1 MFNFIKIFIFR
12 ALMITVVVLLS
23 LPVIGQKKINYFLN
37 LNKYSLNGTFQ
48 KYHAALGSGDGI
60 LLRIELPIE
69 IFKKRYT
76 IDSFFIDKKF
86 FPFSI
91 IEINKK
97 KFAEVNIFQNK
108 KSISTDNTDGV
119 SDDVVD
125 TMSIEKIK
133 SNFIITK
140 NGVRYKLFIK
150 GYKQIEISN
159 KY

>member
-1 MFNFIKIFIFR
+1 
-12 ALMITVVVLLS
+12 MITVVVLLS

-125 TMSIEKIK
+125 TMSFEKIK

>member
-1 MFNFIKIFIFR
+1 
-12 ALMITVVVLLS
+12 MITVVVLLS
-23 LPVIGQKKINYFLN
+23 LPVIGQKRINYFLN

-108 KSISTDNTDGV
+108 KSISTDNADGV
-119 SDDVVD
+119 SDDFVD
-125 TMSIEKIK
+125 TMSVEKIK
-133 SNFIITK
+133 SNFVITK

>member
-125 TMSIEKIK
+125 TMSVEKIK
-133 SNFIITK
+133 SNFVITK

>member
-12 ALMITVVVLLS
+12 ALMITVVLLLS

-125 TMSIEKIK
+125 AMSIEKIK

>member
-119 SDDVVD
+119 IDDVVD
-125 TMSIEKIK
+125 AISVEKIK

>member
-23 LPVIGQKKINYFLN
+23 LPVIGQKRINYFLN

-108 KSISTDNTDGV
+108 KSISTDNADGV
-119 SDDVVD
+119 SDDFVD
-125 TMSIEKIK
+125 TMSVEKIK
-133 SNFIITK
+133 SNFVITK

>member
-1 MFNFIKIFIFR
+1 
-12 ALMITVVVLLS
+12 MITVVLLLS

-37 LNKYSLNGTFQ
+37 INKYSLNGTFQ

-69 IFKKRYT
+69 IFKKRYA

-125 TMSIEKIK
+125 TMSVEKIK
-133 SNFIITK
+133 SNFVITK

>member
-23 LPVIGQKKINYFLN
+23 LPVIGQKRINYFLN

-125 TMSIEKIK
+125 AMSIEKIK

>member
-23 LPVIGQKKINYFLN
+23 LPVIGQKRINYFLN

-69 IFKKRYT
+69 ILKKRYT

-133 SNFIITK
+133 SNFVITK

>member
-69 IFKKRYT
+69 ILKKRYT

-133 SNFIITK
+133 SNFVITK

>member
-1 MFNFIKIFIFR
+1 
-12 ALMITVVVLLS
+12 MITVVVLLS

-125 TMSIEKIK
+125 TMSVEKIK
-133 SNFIITK
+133 SNFVITK

>member
-125 TMSIEKIK
+125 TMSFEKIK

>member
-125 TMSIEKIK
+125 TMSFEKIK
-133 SNFIITK
+133 SNFVITK

>member
-1 MFNFIKIFIFR
+1 
-12 ALMITVVVLLS
+12 MITVIVLLS

-125 TMSIEKIK
+125 TMSFEKIK
-133 SNFIITK
+133 SNFVITK

>member
-125 TMSIEKIK
+125 AMSIEKIK

>member
-125 TMSIEKIK
+125 TMSVEKIK